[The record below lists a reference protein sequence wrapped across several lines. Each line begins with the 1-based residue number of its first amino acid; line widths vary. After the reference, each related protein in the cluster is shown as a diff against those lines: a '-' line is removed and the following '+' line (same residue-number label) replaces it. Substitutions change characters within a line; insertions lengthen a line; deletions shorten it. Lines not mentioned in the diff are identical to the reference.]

1 MSNKRDYYE
10 VLGVSKGADT
20 TEIKKAYR
28 KLALKYHP
36 DKNEGDTAAE
46 DKFKEAAE
54 AYEIL
59 SNAEKKSRYDQFGH
73 AGMGGAS
80 GFGGGGGGGMNMDDI
95 FSQFGDIFGGGGGG
109 GGGGFG
115 GGGFGG
121 ARGGS
126 RVIKGSNLRVK
137 MKLTLQEI
145 ADGVQKKIKVNKLVN
160 ADGVTYKDC
169 GTCNGTGRI
178 TRVSQTFLGAMQTQ
192 STCNTCRGAGKMI
205 DKKPKDADGQGLE
218 RKEEVVEI
226 EIPAGVEEGMQ
237 LSVSGKGNAGPFD
250 GIPGDLIVVIEEL
263 EDENLRRDGE
273 HLHYDAYVNFVD
285 AVLGQTIEIPTVSGK
300 AKIKVD
306 PGTQSGKVLRL
317 KGKGL
322 PMVQRYG
329 QGDLFVHIN
338 VWTPKKVSKEEKE
351 ILEKL
356 KESENFKPTPDHH
369 DKGFFQ
375 RMKDMF

>member
-1 MSNKRDYYE
+1 MSEKRDYYE
-10 VLGVSKGADT
+10 VLGVSKGAT
-20 TEIKKAYR
+20 AAEIKKAYR

-59 SNAEKKSRYDQFGH
+59 SNAEKKQRYDQYGH
-73 AGMGGAS
+73 AGMGGGAG
-80 GFGGGGGGGMNMDDI
+80 GFGGGMNMDDI

-109 GGGGFG
+109 GGGF

-121 ARGGS
+121 GQARA
-126 RVIKGSNLRVK
+126 RVVRGTNLRVK

-145 ADGVQKKIKVNKLVN
+145 ADGVHKKIKVNKLVN

-169 GTCNGTGRI
+169 QTCNGTGRM
-178 TRVSQTFLGAMQTQ
+178 TRVAQTFLGAMQTQ
-192 STCNTCRGAGKMI
+192 STCNVCQGAGKMI
-205 DKKPKDADGQGLE
+205 DKKPSGSDAHGLI
-218 RKEEVVEI
+218 RKEEVIEI
-226 EIPAGVEEGMQ
+226 DIPAGVEDGMQ
-237 LSVSGKGNAGPFD
+237 LSVSGKGNAGPFN
-250 GIPGDLIVVIEEL
+250 GISGDLIVVVEEKA
-263 EDENLRRDGE
+263 DDDLRRDGE

-285 AVLGQTIEIPTVSGK
+285 AVIGDSIEIPTVSGK
-300 AKIKVD
+300 AKIKVE

-322 PMVQRYG
+322 PVLQGYG
-329 QGDLFVHIN
+329 KGDLFVHIN

-351 ILEKL
+351 ILMKL
-356 KESENFKPTPDHH
+356 RESENFIPSPDHT
-369 DKGFFQ
+369 DKGFFK
-375 RMKDMF
+375 RMKDMFQ

>member
-1 MSNKRDYYE
+1 MSDKRDYYE
-10 VLGVSKGADT
+10 VLGVSKSASE

-36 DKNEGDTAAE
+36 DKNEGDSAAE

-59 SNAEKKSRYDQFGH
+59 SNGEKKSRYDQFGH
-73 AGMGGAS
+73 AGMSGGG
-80 GFGGGGGGGMNMDDI
+80 GFGGGGGGMNMDDI
-95 FSQFGDIFGGGGGG
+95 FNQFGDIFGGG

-121 ARGGS
+121 SRGGS

-137 MKLTLQEI
+137 MKLNLQEI
-145 ADGVQKKIKVNKLVN
+145 AEGVQKKIKVNKLVN
-160 ADGVTYKDC
+160 ADGVTYKNC
-169 GTCNGTGRI
+169 STCNGTGRI

-192 STCNTCRGAGKMI
+192 SACNTCRGAGKMI
-205 DKKPKDADGQGLE
+205 DKKPSDADAQGLT
-218 RKEEVVEI
+218 RQEEVVEI

-237 LSVSGKGNAGPFD
+237 LSVTGKGNAGPFD
-250 GIPGDLIVVIEEL
+250 GIPGDLIVVIEEI
-263 EDENLRRDGE
+263 EHEHLRRDGE
-273 HLHYDAYVNFVD
+273 NVHYEAYVNFVD
-285 AVLGQTIEIPTVSGK
+285 AVLGESIEIPTISGK

-306 PGTQSGKVLRL
+306 PGTQSGKTLRL

-356 KESENFKPTPDHH
+356 KESENFIPSPDHH

-375 RMKDMF
+375 RMKDMFH